1 LFLHGG
7 PGAGCSPEHRRFF
20 DPTYY
25 RIILFDQRGAGRST
39 PHGEVTNNTTAHL
52 VSDIE
57 ALRDLLKIPVW
68 HVFGGSWGSTLALA
82 YAQAHPQPCLSL
94 TLRGIFLLRASEVD
108 WFVDGLR
115 HFAPLAWEQFVGFL
129 PESLRGDICNGYW
142 TQLNHALPEI
152 RLAAAN
158 SWATYEARSVMLRTN
173 AAVPA
178 PPVSGGAASAG
189 GVLGASRAAGTAAAS
204 GAGGA
209 VGAAGGASGAGGA
222 VGAAGGAVGVSG
234 GVGVGGGVG
243 AATGALGAGTV
254 AGGGAPLGAAATNS
268 AGVSPP
274 ALATS
279 ASQSAVGLAR
289 LEVHYMR
296 ANQFVPDDAL
306 LRGVDRIRHIPCAI
320 VQGKYDLLC
329 PPITAVALHSAW
341 PESTLQIIED
351 AGHSAFEPGIR
362 AALVAIMDARRTT
375 PR

>member
-20 DPTYY
+20 DPKHY
-25 RIILFDQRGAGRST
+25 RIVLFDQRGAGRST
-39 PHGEVTNNTTAHL
+39 PHGEVTNNTTTHL

-57 ALRDLLKIPVW
+57 ALRNLLNVPVW

-82 YAQAHPQPCLSL
+82 YAQTHPQPCLSL
-94 TLRGIFLLRASEVD
+94 TLRGIFLLRASEVE
-108 WFVDGLR
+108 WFVRGLR
-115 HFAPLAWEQFVGFL
+115 YFAPLAWEQFVGFL

-142 TQLNHALPEI
+142 TQLNHELPEI

-173 AAVPA
+173 TAVPT
-178 PPVSGGAASAG
+178 PP
-189 GVLGASRAAGTAAAS
+189 
-204 GAGGA
+204 
-209 VGAAGGASGAGGA
+209 
-222 VGAAGGAVGVSG
+222 
-234 GVGVGGGVG
+234 GGGV
-243 AATGALGAGTV
+243 T
-254 AGGGAPLGAAATNS
+254 
-268 AGVSPP
+268 PP
-274 ALATS
+274 VLS
-279 ASQSAVGLAR
+279 ASASNSAVGLAR

-306 LRGVDRIRHIPCAI
+306 LRGVERIRHIPCAI

-329 PPITAVALHSAW
+329 PPVTAVALHAVW

-362 AALVAIMDARRTT
+362 GALVEIMDARRTT
-375 PR
+375 PP

>member
-1 LFLHGG
+1 VLFLHGG

-25 RIILFDQRGAGRST
+25 RILLFDQRGAGRST
-39 PHGEVTNNTTAHL
+39 PHGEVTNNTTVHL

-57 ALRDLLKIPVW
+57 ALRNLLQIPVW

-94 TLRGIFLLRASEVD
+94 TLRGIFMLRTSEVD
-108 WFVDGLR
+108 WFVHGLR

-142 TQLNHALPEI
+142 TQLNHELPEI

-178 PPVSGGAASAG
+178 PPVGGGVAGAG
-189 GVLGASRAAGTAAAS
+189 GVLGASGAAGT
-204 GAGGA
+204 GGA
-209 VGAAGGASGAGGA
+209 VGLGGATGAAAATGA
-222 VGAAGGAVGVSG
+222 VGA
-234 GVGVGGGVG
+234 G
-243 AATGALGAGTV
+243 AASGSR
-254 AGGGAPLGAAATNS
+254 APGAAATNS
-268 AGVSPP
+268 AGASPP
-274 ALATS
+274 ALSAS

-306 LRGVDRIRHIPCAI
+306 LRGVGRIRHIPCAI

-329 PPITAVALHSAW
+329 PPITAVALHAAW

>member
-1 LFLHGG
+1 MLFLHGG

-20 DPTYY
+20 DPKYY

-178 PPVSGGAASAG
+178 PAVSGGVASAG
-189 GVLGASRAAGTAAAS
+189 GV
-204 GAGGA
+204 
-209 VGAAGGASGAGGA
+209 
-222 VGAAGGAVGVSG
+222 
-234 GVGVGGGVG
+234 
-243 AATGALGAGTV
+243 
-254 AGGGAPLGAAATNS
+254 LGAAATNS

-274 ALATS
+274 ALAAS

>member
-20 DPTYY
+20 DPKYY
-25 RIILFDQRGAGRST
+25 RIVLFDQRGAGRST

-57 ALRDLLKIPVW
+57 ALRDLLNISSW

-82 YAQAHPQPCLSL
+82 YAQTHPQPCLSL
-94 TLRGIFLLRASEVD
+94 TLRGIFLLRASEVE
-108 WFVDGLR
+108 WFVRGLR
-115 HFAPLAWEQFVGFL
+115 YFAPQAWEQLVGFL
-129 PESLRGDICNGYW
+129 PESLRGDICDGYW
-142 TQLNHALPEI
+142 TQLNHELPEI

-173 AAVPA
+173 TALPS
-178 PPVSGGAASAG
+178 SGGAP
-189 GVLGASRAAGTAAAS
+189 
-204 GAGGA
+204 GAG
-209 VGAAGGASGAGGA
+209 
-222 VGAAGGAVGVSG
+222 
-234 GVGVGGGVG
+234 
-243 AATGALGAGTV
+243 
-254 AGGGAPLGAAATNS
+254 ATNS
-268 AGVSPP
+268 TSVSTPT
-274 ALATS
+274 LS
-279 ASQSAVGLAR
+279 ASASRSSIGLAR
-289 LEVHYMR
+289 MEVHYMR

-329 PPITAVALHSAW
+329 PPITAVELHAAW

-362 AALVAIMDARRTT
+362 AALVAIMDTRRTT
-375 PR
+375 PQ

>member
-1 LFLHGG
+1 VLFLHGG

-20 DPTYY
+20 DPKYY
-25 RIILFDQRGAGRST
+25 RIVLFDQRGAGRST

-57 ALRDLLKIPVW
+57 ALRHLLNIPVW

-82 YAQAHPQPCLSL
+82 YAQAHPHSCLSL

-108 WFVDGLR
+108 WFVRGLR

-142 TQLNHALPEI
+142 AQLNHELPEV

-173 AAVPA
+173 A
-178 PPVSGGAASAG
+178 PVAALPG
-189 GVLGASRAAGTAAAS
+189 
-204 GAGGA
+204 
-209 VGAAGGASGAGGA
+209 
-222 VGAAGGAVGVSG
+222 
-234 GVGVGGGVG
+234 GGGV
-243 AATGALGAGTV
+243 
-254 AGGGAPLGAAATNS
+254 
-268 AGVSPP
+268 
-274 ALATS
+274 S
-279 ASQSAVGLAR
+279 ASASHSAVGLAR

-306 LRGVDRIRHIPCAI
+306 LRGVDRVRHIPCAI

-329 PPITAVALHSAW
+329 PPITAVALHAAW

-375 PR
+375 PQ

>member
-1 LFLHGG
+1 VLFLHGG

-20 DPTYY
+20 DPKYY
-25 RIILFDQRGAGRST
+25 RIVLFDQRGAGRST

-52 VSDIE
+52 VRDIE
-57 ALRDLLKIPVW
+57 ALRGLLQIPVW

-108 WFVDGLR
+108 WFLHGLR

-142 TQLNHALPEI
+142 AQLNHELPEI

-173 AAVPA
+173 TAVPA
-178 PPVSGGAASAG
+178 PP
-189 GVLGASRAAGTAAAS
+189 
-204 GAGGA
+204 
-209 VGAAGGASGAGGA
+209 
-222 VGAAGGAVGVSG
+222 
-234 GVGVGGGVG
+234 
-243 AATGALGAGTV
+243 
-254 AGGGAPLGAAATNS
+254 AGGGAA
-268 AGVSPP
+268 AGVGG
-274 ALATS
+274 A
-279 ASQSAVGLAR
+279 AVGLAR

-329 PPITAVALHSAW
+329 PPITAVALHAAW

-362 AALVAIMDARRTT
+362 AALVAIMDARRTA

>member
-1 LFLHGG
+1 MGVPVLFLHGG

-20 DPTYY
+20 DPQYY
-25 RIILFDQRGAGRST
+25 RIVLFDQRGAGRST
-39 PHGEVTNNTTAHL
+39 PHGETTNNTTALL

-57 ALRDLLKIPVW
+57 KLRAMLKISTW

-82 YAQAHPQPCLSL
+82 YAQTHPQICLSL

-108 WFVDGLR
+108 WFLHGLR
-115 HFAPLAWEQFVGFL
+115 NFAPQSWEQFVGFL

-142 TQLNHALPEI
+142 TQLNHELPEI
-152 RLAAAN
+152 RMAAAN
-158 SWATYEARSVMLRTN
+158 AWASYEARSVSLRSN

-178 PPVSGGAASAG
+178 P
-189 GVLGASRAAGTAAAS
+189 AAAN
-204 GAGGA
+204 
-209 VGAAGGASGAGGA
+209 ASQ
-222 VGAAGGAVGVSG
+222 
-234 GVGVGGGVG
+234 
-243 AATGALGAGTV
+243 
-254 AGGGAPLGAAATNS
+254 
-268 AGVSPP
+268 P
-274 ALATS
+274 ALSAS

-296 ANQFVPDDAL
+296 SNQFVPDDAL
-306 LRGVDRIRHIPCAI
+306 LLGVERIRHIPCAI

-362 AALVAIMDARRTT
+362 SALVAIMDGRRTT
-375 PR
+375 SQ

>member
-1 LFLHGG
+1 VLFLHGG

-25 RIILFDQRGAGRST
+25 RIVLFDQRGAGRST
-39 PHGEVTNNTTAHL
+39 PHGEITNNTTAHL

-57 ALRDLLKIPVW
+57 ALRNQLQIPVW

-82 YAQAHPQPCLSL
+82 YAQAHPQPCLTL

-108 WFVDGLR
+108 WFVHGLR

-142 TQLNHALPEI
+142 TQLNHELPEI

-178 PPVSGGAASAG
+178 PPVGG
-189 GVLGASRAAGTAAAS
+189 
-204 GAGGA
+204 
-209 VGAAGGASGAGGA
+209 
-222 VGAAGGAVGVSG
+222 
-234 GVGVGGGVG
+234 
-243 AATGALGAGTV
+243 GALGAGAAT
-254 AGGGAPLGAAATNS
+254 GSSAPGAAATNS

-274 ALATS
+274 VLTAS

-306 LRGVDRIRHIPCAI
+306 LRGVDRIRHIPCTI

-329 PPITAVALHSAW
+329 PPITAVALHAAW

-362 AALVAIMDARRTT
+362 AALVAIMDGRRTT

>member
-1 LFLHGG
+1 VPVLFLHGG

-20 DPTYY
+20 DPKYY
-25 RIILFDQRGAGRST
+25 RIVLFDQRGAGRST

-57 ALRDLLKIPVW
+57 ALRSLLNIPAW

-82 YAQAHPQPCLSL
+82 YAQTHPQPCLSL

-108 WFVDGLR
+108 WFVYGLR
-115 HFAPLAWEQFVGFL
+115 HFAPQAWEQFVGFL
-129 PESLRGDICNGYW
+129 PESLRGDICHGYW
-142 TQLNHALPEI
+142 TQLNHELPEI
-152 RLAAAN
+152 RLAAAS

-173 AAVPA
+173 TAVPV
-178 PPVSGGAASAG
+178 PGGGGGAAAG
-189 GVLGASRAAGTAAAS
+189 GT

-209 VGAAGGASGAGGA
+209 AGASGAD
-222 VGAAGGAVGVSG
+222 
-234 GVGVGGGVG
+234 
-243 AATGALGAGTV
+243 
-254 AGGGAPLGAAATNS
+254 ATNS
-268 AGVSPP
+268 AAVSPP
-274 ALATS
+274 TLS
-279 ASQSAVGLAR
+279 ASASHSAVGLAR

-329 PPITAVALHSAW
+329 PPITAVALHAAW

-375 PR
+375 PS